1 VDASLAGLAVAVAGP
16 GVPPAA
22 SLLLAPQ
29 DWDVHVARN
38 GAAGCVA
45 VLLGVGSV
53 TACLSVAAA
62 EALSD
67 LAAALTPGGS
77 GGSSSFET
85 PAPSTGG
92 SAAPGDPPASSPQQ
106 QFSGQHT
113 DDLACG
119 LFSLSPELAGR
130 PGQIPLPPSFVPTSD
145 AVCPLHSL
153 QMSIERRP
161 DSSSFHAFALWS
173 HHASDSSCR
182 IAGPMQI
189 SLGDRAAGYLPWAG
203 GGESWVCWRY
213 SHPRPV
219 AVLELAR
226 GPPQLAQADF
236 ELGYLDPA
244 SGEFIALPVRRSVVD
259 GANVVLTVQASS

>member
-1 VDASLAGLAVAVAGP
+1 MRHDNYSSSETIAQRRSPACRFHFVSHSCRWAVDEGQCHEVDASLAGLAVAVAGP

-38 GAAGCVA
+38 SAAGSVA

-67 LAAALTPGGS
+67 LAAALTPGGG
-77 GGSSSFET
+77 GGSSSIET
-85 PAPSTGG
+85 PAQSTGG
-92 SAAPGDPPASSPQQ
+92 SAASGDPPGGSPQQ

-145 AVCPLHSL
+145 AVCPLHPL
-153 QMSIERRP
+153 KMSIERRP
-161 DSSSFHAFALWS
+161 GSSSFRR
-173 HHASDSSCR
+173 C
-182 IAGPMQI
+182 IC
-189 SLGDRAAGYLPWAG
+189 SLVTSR
-203 GGESWVCWRY
+203 
-213 SHPRPV
+213 
-219 AVLELAR
+219 
-226 GPPQLAQADF
+226 Q
-236 ELGYLDPA
+236 
-244 SGEFIALPVRRSVVD
+244 
-259 GANVVLTVQASS
+259 